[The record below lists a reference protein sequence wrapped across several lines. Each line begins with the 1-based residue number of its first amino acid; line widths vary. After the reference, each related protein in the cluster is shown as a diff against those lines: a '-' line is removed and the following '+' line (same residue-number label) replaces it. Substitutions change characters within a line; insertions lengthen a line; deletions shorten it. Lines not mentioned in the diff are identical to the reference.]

1 MWSPT
6 RIKIKSPIAITNKPT
21 KCWFYYNFIPLH
33 LVQGNCGRKN
43 TIVSVLNNK
52 KLKLN
57 FLNRSFYRNEQL
69 ELILMNTEKKVFEMK
84 IFPIILEL
92 EGAKQVSNVVCSFWE
107 SILMMFSYY
116 FVIFNRKCSCN
127 WRFSIAEIT
136 GNMKMGS
143 RTSFRCSYRNF
154 SRENDLAIHSPE
166 FFLLDS
172 VNLNWFPK
180 YSIQQYSTHYL
191 PNTTQVSHIL
201 FSTTSFIPISKKN
214 RNKSVY
220 LINYIMDLIT

>member
-107 SILMMFSYY
+107 SILMMFLYY
-116 FVIFNRKCSCN
+116 FVIFN
-127 WRFSIAEIT
+127 
-136 GNMKMGS
+136 MKKGS
-143 RTSFRCSYRNF
+143 MTSFRCSYRNF
-154 SRENDLAIHSPE
+154 SRENNLAIHSPE
-166 FFLLDS
+166 KFLIRFCRFKL
-172 VNLNWFPK
+172 
-180 YSIQQYSTHYL
+180 
-191 PNTTQVSHIL
+191 
-201 FSTTSFIPISKKN
+201 ISKVFNSTIFYSLSSKYNSSFSHPVFDNFIHPNFHRN